1 MRLRLF
7 RRSATTKQNMV
18 TPNCLQSILSPTLY
32 FQRQAF
38 FNRFPYYIF
47 FTLGASVF
55 TIYHKHHVNRIAGNF
70 FTPLFFTESINQIS
84 SLQSEYLTNQYKKM
98 TAAFQCLLNQED
110 KKDPYTTFPRLS
122 SGPYEKREMEE
133 NAAEWFLTL
142 LPRAM
147 TKPSLFSLEEI
158 ISWGKPEKVMLLNE
172 QINEPLKCCITVDCN
187 SLDSA
192 VIPCMDGAI
201 RQAASQPDL
210 GETRYYYETHPKD
223 FRNDPTQGPSEQRTA
238 YVAALARWIHRKE
251 CDSLVELK
259 KFPEF
264 DEYFDY
270 RFGRLTPKLNL
281 EQKALDFLKRHVN
294 KIKLNVQR
302 VELDGS
308 KNSAVQV
315 LNFALALGPF
325 DDHGEERSETA
336 KRHINEMCEIL
347 LIQEYKAV
355 ASVAIREARK
365 HPEKEIP
372 LSLTLVGGNMFGNSA
387 ESIKKGIEAACDTIK
402 YSGVRNIIP
411 VLSAFFSE
419 NAELYKTGSFSNAP
433 VLGEEDL
440 AGLHCI
446 SDAFSLSFSTKSEL
460 A

>member
-1 MRLRLF
+1 MPLF
-7 RRSATTKQNMV
+7 RRSATTKSNWV
-18 TPNCLQSILSPTLY
+18 ISNSLQATLSPTPY

-55 TIYHKHHVNRIAGNF
+55 TIYHKHHVNQTVGNF
-70 FTPLFFTESINQIS
+70 FTPFFFMGSINHIL
-84 SLQSEYLTNQYKKM
+84 SLESEYLTNQYKKM
-98 TAAFQCLLNQED
+98 TGVFQCLLNQED
-110 KKDPYTTFPRLS
+110 EKDPYTTFPRLS
-122 SGPYEKREMEE
+122 SGPYEKREMQE
-133 NAAEWFLTL
+133 NAAEWFLSL
-142 LPRAM
+142 LPSSM
-147 TKPSLFSLEEI
+147 TMPSLFSLEEI
-158 ISWGKPEKVMLLNE
+158 ISWGKSDKTTPQRELLG
-172 QINEPLKCCITVDCN
+172 QSLKCCITIGCD

-192 VIPCMDGAI
+192 ILPCMDGAI
-201 RQAASQPDL
+201 RQTASQPDL
-210 GETRYYYETHPKD
+210 GETRYYYETHPRD

-251 CDSLVELK
+251 CDSLSELK
-259 KFPEF
+259 KYPEF
-264 DEYFDY
+264 NEYFDY

-281 EQKALDFLKRHVN
+281 EQKALDFLKKHIN

-325 DDHGEERSETA
+325 DDHAEERTETA
-336 KRHINEMCEIL
+336 KKYINEMCEIL

-372 LSLTLVGGNMFGNSA
+372 LSLTLVGGNMFGNSS
-387 ESIKKGIEAACDTIK
+387 ESIKKGIEAACNTIRH
-402 YSGVRNIIP
+402 SGVRNITP

-419 NAELYKTGSFSNAP
+419 NAALYKTGSFSNAP
-433 VLGEEDL
+433 VLSEEDL
-440 AGLHCI
+440 AGLSRI
-446 SDAFSLSFSTKSEL
+446 SDAFSPGFCTKSGL